1 MTTSTPTRQ
10 QQLLSQSQQQQKQQQ
25 NQLFNKS
32 GVAGTMSQTTVPI
45 TPGTNGIS
53 TDLAD
58 RGRERKRTTIFGTLR
73 KRLSRSKQRNG
84 SAERDAGG
92 AVPTNGFADSRSI
105 SADRLH
111 QQQLQAQRQQQQ
123 QQQPFKQQHLGPLQ
137 QQQTSKFSHLASPSN
152 ISLGLP
158 NLSRRSSLSETSG
171 ISGLSS
177 ASTKTFLHEA
187 SSLVLEVIENGV
199 KRFVPDPY
207 TIPSNH

>member
-1 MTTSTPTRQ
+1 MTTSTPTK
-10 QQLLSQSQQQQKQQQ
+10 QQQQQQQ
-25 NQLFNKS
+25 QMHNQSLS
-32 GVAGTMSQTTVPI
+32 PTSLAGNQRATVGTLTTPES
-45 TPGTNGIS
+45 NGIS

-73 KRLSRSKQRNG
+73 KRLSRSKNRNG

-92 AVPTNGFADSRSI
+92 AVPTNGFADSRSV
-105 SADRLH
+105 SADRLQ
-111 QQQLQAQRQQQQ
+111 QQQLQ
-123 QQQPFKQQHLGPLQ
+123 QQHLQHQQPLKQQQFGLKPLPLQ
-137 QQQTSKFSHLASPSN
+137 QQQTNKFSHLASPTGIN
-152 ISLGLP
+152 LGLP

-199 KRFVPDPY
+199 KR
-207 TIPSNH
+207 